1 MDSKTLE
8 SRQRWTLSQKI
19 DHTLGTIDTFVS
31 RLGGLDKVYCSFS
44 GGKDSTVLL
53 HLCRVLFPDILAVF
67 CNTGNEYPEII
78 KFVRQTQAAG
88 AVISIIRPQFTPR
101 QIWAKYGF
109 PLIGKETADR
119 VHKVRINPHS
129 KTAGIYM
136 GNGKFRLALKWRY
149 LLTEPYETSAMCCN
163 KLKKEPFH
171 RFERE
176 TGRRPIVG
184 TMAAESKLREIQ
196 YLRQGGCNVFGESPA
211 SKPLSI
217 WTEADIWEYIR
228 AQNLPIAEI
237 YHKGAARTGCMGCGF
252 GSQFADDTRFDTLLR
267 EHPKCY
273 DMIMGYANNGV
284 SFREAMR
291 KALQVNGRFLPDEE
305 PANLFSIL

>member
-8 SRQRWTLSQKI
+8 ARQRWTLSQKI
-19 DHTLGTIDTFVS
+19 AHTLGTIDTFVS

-149 LLTEPYETSAMCCN
+149 LLTEPYETSAM
-163 KLKKEPFH
+163 
-171 RFERE
+171 
-176 TGRRPIVG
+176 
-184 TMAAESKLREIQ
+184 
-196 YLRQGGCNVFGESPA
+196 
-211 SKPLSI
+211 LSLI
-217 WTEADIWEYIR
+217 HI
-228 AQNLPIAEI
+228 
-237 YHKGAARTGCMGCGF
+237 
-252 GSQFADDTRFDTLLR
+252 
-267 EHPKCY
+267 
-273 DMIMGYANNGV
+273 
-284 SFREAMR
+284 
-291 KALQVNGRFLPDEE
+291 
-305 PANLFSIL
+305 

>member
-8 SRQRWTLSQKI
+8 ARQRWTLSQKI

-78 KFVRQTQAAG
+78 KFVRRTQAAG

-101 QIWAKYGF
+101 RIWAKYGF

-163 KLKKEPFH
+163 KLKRSLF
-171 RFERE
+171 
-176 TGRRPIVG
+176 TDSSG
-184 TMAAESKLREIQ
+184 
-196 YLRQGGCNVFGESPA
+196 
-211 SKPLSI
+211 KPVAVRLSEL
-217 WTEADIWEYIR
+217 W
-228 AQNLPIAEI
+228 P
-237 YHKGAARTGCMGCGF
+237 
-252 GSQFADDTRFDTLLR
+252 
-267 EHPKCY
+267 PKAN
-273 DMIMGYANNGV
+273 YAK
-284 SFREAMR
+284 R
-291 KALQVNGRFLPDEE
+291 
-305 PANLFSIL
+305 SI